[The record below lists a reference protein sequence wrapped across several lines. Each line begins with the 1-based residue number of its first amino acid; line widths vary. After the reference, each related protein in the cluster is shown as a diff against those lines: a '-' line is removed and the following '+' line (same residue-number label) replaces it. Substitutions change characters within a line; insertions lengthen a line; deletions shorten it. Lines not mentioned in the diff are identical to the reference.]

1 MVAIPADASEGR
13 WMISWFLNISCYS
26 LLSIEDAESL
36 STGTDLQCP
45 KVNICIDCAS
55 RYLLFYSDI
64 IALVTEPCN
73 CATHI
78 IFVTDLTNDGVRRKT

>member
-1 MVAIPADASEGR
+1 MVAILAVASEGR
-13 WMISWFLNISCYS
+13 WMISSFLNISGYS
-26 LLSIEDAESL
+26 LVSVEDAESL

-45 KVNICIDCAS
+45 KVNICIDSAS

-73 CATHI
+73 CATHY
-78 IFVTDLTNDGVRRKT
+78 LRH